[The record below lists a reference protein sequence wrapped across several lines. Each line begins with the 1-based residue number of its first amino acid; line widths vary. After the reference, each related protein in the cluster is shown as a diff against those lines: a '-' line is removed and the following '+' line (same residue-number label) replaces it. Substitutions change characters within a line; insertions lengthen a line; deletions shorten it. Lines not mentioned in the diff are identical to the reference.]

1 MILHKLSHDLYYIEL
16 HNLYFT
22 YSICM
27 IIILG
32 HVLEWK
38 SENRPAV
45 WLHIP
50 TFLGG
55 LIPAA
60 SEQGF
65 TLHHVKG
72 EEIVM
77 TRWLAEDRPNK
88 LPNYASHQVGV
99 CGELILLP

>member
-1 MILHKLSHDLYYIEL
+1 MDYYYFCICIIE
-16 HNLYFT
+16 H
-22 YSICM
+22 
-27 IIILG
+27 ILG
-32 HVLEWK
+32 WK

-60 SEQGF
+60 FEQGF
-65 TLHHVKG
+65 TLHHAKG

-77 TRWLAEDRPNK
+77 SRWLMEGKPNK
-88 LPNYASHQVGV
+88 IPNYASHQVGV
-99 CGELILLP
+99 CGESVCQL

>member
-1 MILHKLSHDLYYIEL
+1 MYGLLLLMLCITEHI
-16 HNLYFT
+16 
-22 YSICM
+22 
-27 IIILG
+27 
-32 HVLEWK
+32 LEWK

-45 WLHIP
+45 WLHVP

-65 TLHHVKG
+65 TLHHAKG

-77 TRWLAEDRPNK
+77 SRWLDESRPSK

-99 CGELILLP
+99 CGESGCLHLAHFWLTHILD